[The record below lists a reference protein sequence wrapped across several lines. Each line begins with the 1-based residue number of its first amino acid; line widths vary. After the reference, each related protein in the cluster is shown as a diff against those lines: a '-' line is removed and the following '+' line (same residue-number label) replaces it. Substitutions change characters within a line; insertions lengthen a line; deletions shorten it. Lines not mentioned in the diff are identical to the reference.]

1 MEFTVLLQRMSF
13 VTDAPP
19 RHQIS
24 VDPSNAAADE
34 EIDVWEFEVATRY
47 QRT

>member
-1 MEFTVLLQRMSF
+1 MSF

-19 RHQIS
+19 RHHIA
-24 VDPSNAAADE
+24 VDPSSAAADV

-47 QRT
+47 QRA